1 MSVVIWWSITWPKG
15 TLSYDNE
22 FPQSKKVATFRST
35 FLDIQISYMNEKGKY
50 SNRLRWSQWKK
61 CNFCFIRYLQ
71 KFEVAQRIMLFSMKH
86 YFWMSQHFVLI
97 QMFLLLKQNNNLDL
111 KLESLDTISN
121 GNLFKQT
128 TLSFFTQ

>member
-35 FLDIQISYMNEKGKY
+35 FCTFKSLMWMKKENVPIDWGGANER
-50 SNRLRWSQWKK
+50 NVI
-61 CNFCFIRYLQ
+61 FCFKGYLQ
-71 KFEVAQRIMLFSMKH
+71 QFEVAQRIMLFSMKH
-86 YFWMSQHFVLI
+86 YFRKSQHFVLI
-97 QMFLLLKQNNNLDL
+97 HMFCFKNNNNLDL

-121 GNLFKQT
+121 DNVFKQT
-128 TLSFFTQ
+128 TLSFLTQ